1 MHCYFD
7 IFLKEEVILDLE
19 GIEVTDLDEA
29 IRQAQSAIEEMREE
43 EGLTG
48 AGESGSLFVVRIRID
63 SIICTIRLDD

>member
-7 IFLKEEVILDLE
+7 IFLEEEIILDLE

-29 IRQAQSAIEEMREE
+29 IGQAQSAIEEMREE

-48 AGESGSLFVVRIRID
+48 VGEFGSLFVVRIRIE
-63 SIICTIRLDD
+63 SIFCIIRLDD